1 MVRHSSAPQW
11 RGPTTLR
18 GVAWPFEG
26 TSQAARFI
34 IACVVMVVSSLFI
47 AYSTGFVH
55 APVSPPPPPTSPV
68 ARVLPYVGTWLGP
81 GADPLIVLPSGAR
94 VKSSNYQGVQIDGT
108 TYYYN
113 LAPRASFDPLARG
126 VVTTDEIQVVAV
138 VGDAPNRVMIYTLK
152 KNPGVGI
159 QNPNENAG

>member
-1 MVRHSSAPQW
+1 MSRHSSV
-11 RGPTTLR
+11 LR
-18 GVAWPFEG
+18 SWGATALKEGAWPFEG
-26 TSQAARFI
+26 AGQATRLVV
-34 IACVVMVVSSLFI
+34 ACVVLVLSSVFI
-47 AYSTGFVH
+47 AYSTGVVH
-55 APVSPPPPPTSPV
+55 APVSPPPPSTSP
-68 ARVLPYVGTWLGP
+68 AAQVLTFAGAWLGP

-126 VVTTDEIQVVAV
+126 VVTTDEIAVIAV

-159 QNPNENAG
+159 QNPGESAG